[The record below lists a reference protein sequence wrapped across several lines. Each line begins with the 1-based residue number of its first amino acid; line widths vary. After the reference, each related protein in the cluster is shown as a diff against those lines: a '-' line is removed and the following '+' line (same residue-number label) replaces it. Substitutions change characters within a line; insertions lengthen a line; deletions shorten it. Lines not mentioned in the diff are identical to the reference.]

1 MRCSP
6 ATCAKIVAMACHQ
19 RKTMFQRRCRGVR
32 VGKSQAA
39 LLAQFDRLFLLP
51 RALYGLRVPAIREPA
66 APRWRRRVGW
76 SADGRAKD
84 GGAPAHPL
92 RTQQLR
98 LREHRLHRLFLQVR
112 RVAVF
117 VQDAFHRHFDPGAGA
132 FAEGPIV
139 PLGSLRSAR
148 RGLRRWPR
156 RSRPG
161 RRGAWCGVPRRCR
174 RCI

>member
-6 ATCAKIVAMACHQ
+6 ATCAKIVAIACHQ
-19 RKTMFQRRCRGVR
+19 RKTMFQRRRRGVR
-32 VGKSQAA
+32 VRKSQAA

-84 GGAPAHPL
+84 GGAPSYP
-92 RTQQLR
+92 LR
-98 LREHRLHRLFLQVR
+98 LREHRPHRLFLQVR
-112 RVAVF
+112 RVAGF
-117 VQDAFHRHFDPGAGA
+117 VQDAFHHHFDLGSGA